1 MKNKIVTALAGS
13 LFGLGLASASVAQ
26 TTVSG
31 NLDLAYHS
39 VSSNATAGGSYRA
52 VGRETQINIANKGK
66 LSNGMDYAAGFSW
79 ELEGGEQ
86 LGVSTSANTDSANA
100 SNENVYI
107 DFFYNKDSYVSV
119 SNDHVP
125 NTDVTFTNL
134 VGWGYLGGQGI
145 GNKTSIY
152 PTSLNTS
159 GYGIGISHNFGPMR
173 LSGTFVPNPDKDGAT
188 VNDTGHT
195 LTSAADTNGNSKL
208 ELIARG
214 DLGVKGL
221 DLMLGV
227 SRQDRPTTGATI
239 DATAQ
244 DPHGR
249 RASIKYNAGDI
260 TVAADYIKVEGQNIT
275 TGATPTATTSADH
288 ELTGKS
294 YGIAYAINKDISIG
308 YTRSMAET
316 SKAGYAEEKVNHF
329 AIGYNLGAVTA
340 QIQYRDAEGVAGTA
354 GADGEG
360 EILAVKLSTRF

>member
-13 LFGLGLASASVAQ
+13 LFGLGLTSASVAQ
-26 TTVSG
+26 TTISG
-31 NLDLAYHS
+31 NLDLAYHA
-39 VSSNATAGGSYRA
+39 VSSNATGGSYRA

-79 ELEGGEQ
+79 ELEGGET
-86 LGVSTSANTDSANA
+86 LGGTTDTDSANA
-100 SNENVYI
+100 ANENVYI
-107 DFFYNKDSYVSV
+107 DFFYNKDSYVSI

-145 GNKTSIY
+145 GNKTQLY

-159 GYGIGISHNFGPMR
+159 GYGVGISHNFGPMR
-173 LSGTFVPNPDKDGAT
+173 LSGTYVPNPNKEGAGT
-188 VNDTGHT
+188 NDTGHT
-195 LTSAADTNGNSKL
+195 VTNASDTNTNSKV
-208 ELIARG
+208 ELTARG

-227 SRQDRPTTGATI
+227 SKIDKVSSGSTI
-239 DATAQ
+239 DATSK
-244 DPHGR
+244 DPKGR

-260 TVAADYIKVEGQNIT
+260 TIAGDYIKVEGQNIT
-275 TGATPTATTSADH
+275 SGSASATTTADH

-294 YGIAYAINKDISIG
+294 VGIAYAINKDLSVG
-308 YTRSMAET
+308 YTRSIAET
-316 SKAGYAEEKVNHF
+316 NKAGYADEKVNHF

-340 QIQYRDAEGVAGTA
+340 QIQYRDAEGVV
-354 GADGEG
+354 GATGAEGEG